1 MLNQI
6 FDEKRK
12 LIIGLTLLLAVGFA
26 VTSLASYFASR
37 QSIRREIVT
46 NELPLTTDTIYTEIQ
61 KDLIRPVFVSSMMAR
76 DTFLRDWTLDGEHD
90 TGKITRYLK
99 EIQKEY
105 GAVTSFF
112 VSEKSRA
119 YYYEDGI
126 LKHVAAE
133 DPVDAWYFR
142 VRRMSEPY
150 EMNLDADE
158 AHRNTLT
165 LFINYRVMNY
175 RHELLGV
182 TGVGLPLNEVRDL
195 IEQYQTRFH
204 RTVYMTDRHGHV
216 VLHSSTLLEN
226 DIHTIPGLADQAAAI
241 LRQPQGA
248 YHYVRDGRTHLLNAR
263 FIPELNWYLF
273 VEKIEDEAYVDIYRT
288 LLINLGI
295 CVAITTIVALLT
307 SLGIGRHQAR
317 LKHAVETHT
326 AEIHAA
332 LMETHA
338 ANRAKTQMLA
348 YIGHDL
354 RAPLSNITHYL
365 QRLATDGGEHARRYQ
380 ATIEQSVDHQMQ
392 LIDELIEYARG
403 ELDHLEL
410 LPVPNYLYS
419 FLQDVSGQSELL
431 AAQQQNRF
439 SLRLDGEIPPV
450 LVFDAKRLRQ
460 VLINLLS
467 NASKF
472 TSHGEIHLHLAAAPG
487 AAGGRTRLRFS
498 VTDTGFGIPGEDQQ
512 RIFLPFERRHSE
524 HQGSGLGLSIA
535 HQIVRKMGSDL
546 KLESVPGQGST
557 FWFELEMDIADEH
570 EVLPPNHT
578 FALPEAFGAGKR
590 LLMLEARPG
599 SLDHLH
605 EALLLAGFDVE
616 HAVDTDTAP
625 GLPEDHQFDV
635 VLLDQPASGADETGG
650 RLAQQWHARY
660 PGHTVVMILISATPS
675 PPPGNFPHDIDFQ
688 ARLQKPVAP
697 ETLLRTLQN
706 VLAAKIP
713 PPAID
718 PPAA

>member
-37 QSIRREIVT
+37 HSIRHEIVT

-76 DTFLRDWTLDGEHD
+76 DTFLRDWTIDGERD

-99 EIQKEY
+99 EIQQEY

-126 LKHVAAE
+126 LKHVSAQ

-142 VRRMSEPY
+142 VRKMSEPY

-158 AHRNTLT
+158 AHQNALT
-165 LFINYRVMNY
+165 LFVNYRVMNY
-175 RHELLGV
+175 RNELLGV

-204 RTVYMTDRHGHV
+204 RTVYMTDRQGRII
-216 VLHSSTLLEN
+216 LHSRSMQEH
-226 DIHTIPGLADQAAAI
+226 DIHAIPGLGDQAAVI
-241 LRQPQGA
+241 LQQPQGA
-248 YHYVRDGRTHLLNAR
+248 YDYVRDGRTHLLNAR

-273 VEKIEDEAYVDIYRT
+273 VEKIEDEAYVAIFRT
-288 LLINLGI
+288 LLVNLGI

-307 SLGIGRHQAR
+307 SLGIGRHQTR
-317 LKHAVETHT
+317 LKQAVETHT
-326 AEIHAA
+326 AEIRAA

-354 RAPLSNITHYL
+354 RVPLVNISHYL
-365 QRLATDGGEHARRYQ
+365 QRLTTDGSEHALRYQ
-380 ATIEQSVDHQMQ
+380 ATIEQSVDQQMQ

-410 LPVPNYLYS
+410 LPVPNYLFS
-419 FLQDVSGQSELL
+419 FLQDVASQGELL
-431 AAQQQNRF
+431 ATPNQNRF
-439 SLRLDGEIPPV
+439 SLNVGNEIPPV

-460 VLINLLS
+460 VLLNLLS
-467 NASKF
+467 NATKF
-472 TSHGEIHLHLAAAPG
+472 TSNGDIRLYLSFLPEPTV
-487 AAGGRTRLRFS
+487 GRTRLRFE
-498 VTDTGFGIPGEDQQ
+498 VKDTGAGIPKQDQQ
-512 RIFLPFERRHSE
+512 RIFLPFERRESE
-524 HQGSGLGLSIA
+524 HQGSGLGLTIA
-535 HQIVRKMGSDL
+535 HQIVGKMGGQL
-546 KLESVPGQGST
+546 QVESVLGHGST
-557 FWFELEMDIADEH
+557 FSFDLCLDIAQES
-570 EVLPPNHT
+570 EVLPPKLA
-578 FALPEAFGAGKR
+578 FPLPEIFGIDRR
-590 LLMLEARPG
+590 LLLLENHPG
-599 SLDHLH
+599 STDHLY

-616 HAVDTDTAP
+616 RTVDGDAALALAVDRA
-625 GLPEDHQFDV
+625 FDV
-635 VLLDQPASGADETGG
+635 VLLDRTLCGPSDNVWT
-650 RLAQQWHARY
+650 LARQLHALH
-660 PGHTVVMILISATPS
+660 PIHPPVIVLISATP
-675 PPPGNFPHDIDFQ
+675 PRRPENYPQDINIV
-688 ARLQKPVAP
+688 ASLLKPVTP
-697 ETLLRTLQN
+697 EMLLRTLQSA
-706 VLAAKIP
+706 LAAKTSP
-713 PPAID
+713 
-718 PPAA
+718 